1 MRAEADR
8 AEAQAPD
15 SQAADSGQ
23 EARHNRVVLRV
34 RVGCLDLVDIRR
46 LAPSL
51 LQSQIAVIRP
61 SIGGGRALRKA
72 EI

>member
-1 MRAEADR
+1 VVLRA
-8 AEAQAPD
+8 
-15 SQAADSGQ
+15 Q